1 MIFLHFRV
9 LVINVVFIKA
19 LDDFYFQIFYIKVY
33 RLPNLEMFLSYTIY
47 SIIVNDNIRTNFSR
61 NEKNEPVYVKSRRL
75 FRKYPSHD
83 LPFFKYRLEIQ
94 TKIFLVSSVLA
105 QTCRPHHRV
114 AEIVSLVLLLNALLC
129 CTVGNQAYFLF

>member
-1 MIFLHFRV
+1 MIILEPIFPEMKKMNQFTL
-9 LVINVVFIKA
+9 KA
-19 LDDFYFQIFYIKVY
+19 VEKV
-33 RLPNLEMFLSYTIY
+33 
-47 SIIVNDNIRTNFSR
+47 
-61 NEKNEPVYVKSRRL
+61 L

-83 LPFFKYRLEIQ
+83 LPLFKYRLEIQ

-129 CTVGNQAYFLF
+129 CTVGNQAYFVF